1 MNWWKYS
8 LFFPSVSA
16 VTQSSISCPQQVQS
30 ALSRTQAELQ
40 PAFATVGA
48 RFICLALVFFWI
60 LFNWSYAAMITGLL
74 LRQTTCVFCRKDGVS
89 LDESLLRRTSV
100 PLRSSISLIL
110 LPSQIYAAI
119 NVSRFD
125 TFQQRGCCLA
135 ALIPPL
141 ITNIEN

>member
-48 RFICLALVFFWI
+48 RFICLLLFFLI
-60 LFNWSYAAMITGLL
+60 LFNWSDTGMITGLL
-74 LRQTTCVFCRKDGVS
+74 LRQTTCVFWRKDGVS
-89 LDESLLRRTSV
+89 LDESLFRRTSV